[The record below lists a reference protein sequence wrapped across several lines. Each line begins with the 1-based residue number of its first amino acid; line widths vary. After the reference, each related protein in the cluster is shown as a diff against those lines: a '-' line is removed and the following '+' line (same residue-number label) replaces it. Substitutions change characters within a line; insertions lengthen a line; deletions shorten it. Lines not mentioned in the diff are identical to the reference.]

1 MAARSTLAALLAGF
15 AIMHPAAL
23 GARDANDAP
32 VAAIALPFAPPVD
45 VALDYRIEQAQPG
58 LKGDELSFSRR
69 FRLQFTHA
77 GRGFRLDVT
86 LIEVAAQAPDRMVSA
101 FRAALQPLLGT
112 TIGYRL
118 SSDGR
123 TVYLDD
129 PVAVRAALDQ
139 IVEQIARAGSN
150 GGDVA
155 IARAAVA
162 HLSRLDDEEMTQ
174 LLFEDVRPVLQFAQS
189 RVEESPADLVTEGF
203 DLADSPVTGVT
214 HLAIVDS
221 DAASVRIRETTR
233 TARAASDDG
242 AASRIV
248 STLDYTVDRATG
260 LATRIDQR
268 DTLGGDAGRIVS
280 RKTRTIVPAGP

>member
-1 MAARSTLAALLAGF
+1 MAARPTLAALLAGF

-23 GARDANDAP
+23 GARGANDAP

-45 VALDYRIEQAQPG
+45 AALDYRIEQAQPD
-58 LKGDELSFSRR
+58 LKGGELSFSRH

-86 LIEVAAQAPDRMVSA
+86 LVDVAAQAPDRMVSA
-101 FRAALQPLLGT
+101 FRAALKPLLGT

-118 SSDGR
+118 SSDAR

-162 HLSRLDDEEMTQ
+162 HLSRLDDEAMTQ

-189 RVEESPADLVTEGF
+189 RVEDSPTDLVTDGF
-203 DLADSPVTGVT
+203 DLADAPVTGVT
-214 HLAIVDS
+214 HLAIVES
-221 DAASVRIRETTR
+221 DAASVHIRETTR
-233 TARAASDDG
+233 TARAAGDDG
-242 AASRIV
+242 AAPQIV

-260 LATRIDQR
+260 LATRIDQS

-280 RKTRTIVPAGP
+280 RKTRTIVPVSP